1 MKDPLDLLLADAKK
15 ANAKAKIQRAAQK
28 KLEPQGSIY
37 DAEYWTP
44 GRTIRLHHRQSDG
57 SVSFLGLFTEM
68 LHPRM
73 KCRRLLPKE
82 VQHENFQFEL
92 AGSFYEEVE
101 GDWWIHA
108 QLPVQRTE
116 TLREIQEIT
125 ARFHELI
132 AEA

>member
-1 MKDPLDLLLADAKK
+1 MKDPLDQLLSQVKK
-15 ANAKAKIQRAAQK
+15 QNAKAKVERAAQK

-44 GRTIRLHHRQSDG
+44 GRTIQLIHRSPDG
-57 SVSFLGLFTEM
+57 HERFLGLFTEM

-73 KCRRLLPKE
+73 KARRLIPLSGQKTGIPMRE
-82 VQHENFQFEL
+82 V
-92 AGSFYEEVE
+92 VE

-108 QLPVQRTE
+108 QLPVQRVDTP
-116 TLREIQEIT
+116 REIEEIT